1 MSKIVWAV
9 IIGLIVL
16 VILALGASLLLPLWA
31 RGFGY
36 GLARPGL
43 MGGFGLGWRFLL
55 FRGIGS
61 FLFWLLLIAGIILIV
76 RALAGRPSAAASF
89 TSVSAESPLDIL
101 KRRYA
106 KGEINKEQYDEM
118 RTTLGG

>member
-1 MSKIVWAV
+1 MSKIAWAV
-9 IIGLIVL
+9 IIGLVVLIV
-16 VILALGASLLLPLWA
+16 LALGASLLLPLWA

-36 GLARPGL
+36 GLVRPGL
-43 MGGFGLGWRFLL
+43 MGGFGLAWPFLL

-61 FLFWLLLIAGIILIV
+61 FLFWLLLFVGIVLIV
-76 RALAGRPSAAASF
+76 RALVGHPSPAGV
-89 TSVSAESPLDIL
+89 TSLTGESPLDIL